1 VNIELRLMSEKLYHL
16 YGKNYLSFEE
26 EKGRIA
32 AVFSNTSSD
41 DCFLMP
47 MEAFYGTEEELF
59 RIFGMDYALIT
70 QKAGEGAGRVS
81 VRSFPKEPEQIAEAI
96 KNGFNGISRWGFGRY
111 QLKELEIKN
120 MHVVFELHDSVFEY
134 YGDNDRYRRFAEE
147 PHFLIGFYKGFFSA
161 LFGRNVYCNFSR
173 IDDNGKP
180 YYKFELNAEVEETDI
195 SMEISTHNSN
205 QLPLFSKSHNL
216 NANFG

>member
-1 VNIELRLMSEKLYHL
+1 MSNKLHHL

-32 AVFSNTSSD
+32 AVFGNTYSD
-41 DCFLMP
+41 DCFLMSI
-47 MEAFYGTEEELF
+47 EAFYGMEEELF
-59 RIFGMDYALIT
+59 RIFGMDYALIE

-81 VRSFPKEPEQIAEAI
+81 ARSFPKETEQIAEAI

-111 QLKELEIKN
+111 QLKELDIKN
-120 MHVVFELHDSVFEY
+120 MYVVFELHDSIFEY
-134 YGDNDRYRRFAEE
+134 YGENDKYRRFAEE

-161 LFGRNVYCNFSR
+161 VFGRNVYCNFSL
-173 IDDNGKP
+173 INDNGKP
-180 YYKFELNAEVEETDI
+180 HYKFELNAEFEEIDVPI
-195 SMEISTHNSN
+195 EISAKSNSN
-205 QLPLFSKSHNL
+205 QSPLFSKLHNL